1 MGDKINI
8 EMKTPNKGAWLSR
21 TSYNSHQVVNA
32 KVIGVLKYNNI
43 IREQLLNRN
52 IGLYPLLHKDEGIG
66 YISNLYSHESSKPLS
81 LGEEGLLG
89 HTHVYE
95 SDYQSKINKKYDIG
109 DHISYYQ
116 HGSLEDANALRW
128 NGEFDDYTEYMDKI
142 LGVPAD
148 MAINFFA
155 NLFKKSKLETIGHAF
170 SENDA
175 LISRSILTDILQYDN
190 IKYAMEKTR
199 IGTINPNPVM
209 AISGAITTNINN
221 FIGTDTRLGRI
232 TNYLYA
238 RTLNNAAHFNS
249 LRKTRYITPDVYS
262 SIGNKLST
270 VSLISSDFRIDDE
283 TGRIAVDFSSN
294 NGIINY
300 ENNQDIQKGVIDEKR
315 DIADNVNARYK
326 NMFFG
331 INGQPKK
338 YTPLSKYS
346 KDTFARANV
355 GLVHNV
361 TYSWNEGENNS
372 VSPIFA
378 VDSNV
383 GEIGFLNSDLL
394 DDNSVITDNSLL
406 EKTYKLFAKH
416 ENTTNEGKAGCID
429 TLVGRFHTTG
439 YHDLEHNDVN
449 LLQSAVST
457 VFGMS
462 HGRNLLTK
470 NAYDNGSYDKV
481 HGYSN
486 PYCRVWTY
494 HHQYNNVR
502 KLIRPFADEESVL
515 TIEQLQSPWKK
526 IRTENG
532 AKRLNDNTVLNKN
545 GFVNITP
552 LATNVDKKYDVKK
565 CMFSIEN
572 LAWKDVD
579 INEMNLSAEQRGP
592 NGGRIMWFPPY
603 DLKFNE
609 NVSVNWN
616 PVDFIG
622 RGEKVYTYT
631 NTERTGT
638 LSFMLLVDHPSIL
651 DVWKNNNG
659 KDRDDDSDEQALLRF
674 FAGCEV
680 LEIDNQSATVPQN
693 GDNPNPNPDTIPIE
707 ETPDTENIIF
717 YIFFPNNYSGVDV
730 FDSETQF
737 PEACG
742 YLCESYEGSDMERP
756 QKYRS
761 DSALSNQKLNKGND
775 YDYANYKLNYD
786 LASIQKHDGYNDATH
801 TFSQAYIDG
810 FESNVLQNIVSVNIE
825 GYASSHG
832 SSVKNNNENSNSIL
846 SQNRAKFAKKFCEK
860 YLNVESDKITTT
872 TTNIIPVET
881 RDLLNVSG
889 ESAKLARCAKV
900 IITLKARPVI
910 DNKIDSETNTQVG
923 TDEAKPA
930 TFALT
935 RKKNPE
941 QEVSEKSF
949 RKELKT
955 RRKYRRHERRTERL
969 CRKSK
974 LSQEECDSIKGMVPQ
989 TLQSTNT
996 IGETTAT
1003 GYSDLRTHLNTYDE
1017 ANTFTK
1023 RIISGS
1029 VSSSGEYKRWEDE
1042 AQYFKMLEDNDY
1054 TLYKRIIDKIKYFTP
1069 AFHSITPEG
1078 FNARLSFL
1086 HQCTRQGHTYSV
1098 SDTGNSYKSAGNLAF
1113 GRPPVC
1119 VLRIGDFY
1127 HTKIIIDSVTIDY
1140 ENPQWDMNS
1149 EGIGMQPMYAKISLN
1164 FKFLGG
1170 SDIEAPISRLQNAIS
1185 FNYYANQS
1193 IYDDRSDKGYYD
1205 GNEPKIS
1212 GKPWKPLPEGVTN
1225 TTE

>member
-8 EMKTPNKGAWLSR
+8 EMKTPNKGINLSR

-52 IGLYPLLHKDEGIG
+52 IGLYPQLHKNEGIG

-89 HTHVYE
+89 HTHIYD

-109 DHISYYQ
+109 DYISYYQ
-116 HGSLEDANALRW
+116 HGSLEDVNALRW
-128 NGEFDDYTEYMDKI
+128 NGEFDDYTEYIDKVV
-142 LGVPAD
+142 GVPTN

-155 NLFKKSKLETIGHAF
+155 NLFKDSKLETIGHAF

-199 IGTINPNPVM
+199 IGTINPNPIM
-209 AISGAITTNINN
+209 AFSGAITTNINN
-221 FIGTDTRLGRI
+221 FSGTDTHLGRI

-249 LRKTRYITPDVYS
+249 LRKTRYITPNVFA

-270 VSLISSDFRIDDE
+270 VSLISSDFRIEDE
-283 TGRIAVDFSSN
+283 TGRISTDFSTG
-294 NGIINY
+294 NGTYDY
-300 ENNQDIQKGVIDEKR
+300 ENIQNIKKGVIDEKR
-315 DIADNVNARYK
+315 DIADNINARYK
-326 NMFFG
+326 NLFLG
-331 INGQPKK
+331 INGKPKK

-346 KDTFARANV
+346 KDIFAKPNI
-355 GLVHNV
+355 GLVNNV
-361 TYSWNEGENNS
+361 IYSWNEGENKF
-372 VSPIFA
+372 VSEIFTPG
-378 VDSNV
+378 VS
-383 GEIGFLNSDLL
+383 GIGFNDTGK
-394 DDNSVITDNSLL
+394 ITDNSLI
-406 EKTYKLFAKH
+406 EQTYKLFAKH
-416 ENTTNEGKAGCID
+416 ENTINEGKAGCID
-429 TLVGRFHTTG
+429 TLIGRFHTTG
-439 YHDLEHNDVN
+439 YHDTEHKDSG
-449 LLQSAVST
+449 LLQTAISP
-457 VFGMS
+457 FGMS

-470 NAYDNGSYDKV
+470 TAYKSNGASYDKV
-481 HGYSN
+481 NGYSN

-494 HHQYNNVR
+494 HHQYDNIR

-515 TIEQLQSPWKK
+515 TVEQLQSPWKN

-532 AKRLNDNTVLNKN
+532 AKRLNDNSVLNKN

-552 LATNVDKKYDVKK
+552 LATNIDKKYDVKK

-572 LAWKDVD
+572 LAWKDVG
-579 INEMNLSAEQRGP
+579 INEANLSDEQRGP

-622 RGEKVYTYT
+622 RGEKIYTYT
-631 NTERTGT
+631 NTERSGT

-651 DVWKNNNG
+651 DLWKG
-659 KDRDDDSDEQALLRF
+659 KNSKDSDDNEQELLRF
-674 FAGCEV
+674 FAGCEI
-680 LEIDNQSATVPQN
+680 LEIDNKSSEIDPTQN
-693 GDNPNPNPDTIPIE
+693 DPDKDDPVTPIDEPTDNE
-707 ETPDTENIIF
+707 EYIF
-717 YIFFPNNYSGVDV
+717 YIFFPNNFSGVD
-730 FDSETQF
+730 FFANDETDAF
-737 PEACG
+737 SYVCNE
-742 YLCESYEGSDMERP
+742 YESNT
-756 QKYRS
+756 Q
-761 DSALSNQKLNKGND
+761 LSNEYIMDDKLKNEKLSQGNYTNNTNFKLNF
-775 YDYANYKLNYD
+775 D
-786 LASIQKHDGYNDATH
+786 LSSVKSNNGFDDATH
-801 TFSQAYIDG
+801 TLHDVYSQKELNEKAQYIDKI
-810 FESNVLQNIVSVNIE
+810 EIE

-832 SSVKNNNENSNSIL
+832 YTESNNKL
-846 SQNRAKFAKKFCEK
+846 AKNRADFAKKMCQHLFST
-860 YLNVESDKITTT
+860 ESDKIEIKTS
-872 TTNIIPVET
+872 NIIEIQPE
-881 RDLLNVSG
+881 DINNVSG
-889 ESAKLARCAKV
+889 KSAKLARCAKV
-900 IITLKARPVI
+900 VIKMKARPVVEGSENM
-910 DNKIDSETNTQVG
+910 DNEVVVEPTNPT
-923 TDEAKPA
+923 
-930 TFALT
+930 TFALP
-935 RKKNPE
+935 RKKKTE
-941 QEVSEKSF
+941 IEVSEKNF
-949 RKELKT
+949 GKELKT
-955 RRKYRRHERRTERL
+955 RREYRRHERRTEKL
-969 CRKSK
+969 CKKSK
-974 LSQEECDSIKGMVPQ
+974 LTAEECDSIKNMVPK
-989 TLQSTNT
+989 TLETEKNT
-996 IGETTAT
+996 KGGTSKTTVS
-1003 GYSDLRTHLNTYDE
+1003 YSDLRTLITDREE
-1017 ANTFTK
+1017 ANSTSK

-1029 VSSSGEYKRWEDE
+1029 VSTKEEYKRWENE
-1042 AQYFKMLEDNDY
+1042 AQYFKMLEDNDSI
-1054 TLYKRIIDKIKYFTP
+1054 LYKRIVDKIKYFTP

-1140 ENPQWDMNS
+1140 ENPQWDMNP
-1149 EGIGMQPMYAKISLN
+1149 EGIGMQPMYARVSLN

-1205 GNEPKIS
+1205 GNEPRIS
-1212 GKPWKPLPEGVTN
+1212 GKPWKPLPSGSKN
-1225 TTE
+1225 DDSAQ